1 MTIQIIFDDDAK
13 DTCKDILFFA
23 ADTGMDIQVVHL
35 SLDSL
40 VMPSCAHL
48 LTICH

>member
-1 MTIQIIFDDDAK
+1 MTIQIIFDDYAK
-13 DTCKDILFFA
+13 DVCKDILFFA
-23 ADTGMDIQVVHL
+23 AGTGMDLPVVHL

-48 LTICH
+48 FAVCH